1 MNSTSPR
8 QAIIHNRVFWWLYPD
23 GRKERIY
30 ANERI
35 RAHLSQVASV
45 EARMAKE
52 EAPKGRTNHPPRPP
66 GTAPT
71 LPAIGHPHD
80 SLTLGELAHM
90 YGWGSVYR
98 FSEALRKHRR
108 PIYEQARANGNAK
121 SAANLT
127 PPVAPKSLTCHN
139 THPNKGNDNAA

>member
-1 MNSTSPR
+1 MNRRP
-8 QAIIHNRVFWWLYPD
+8 IIHERRFFWLYDD
-23 GRKERIY
+23 GRRVPIV

-45 EARMAKE
+45 EARMARE

-108 PIYEQARANGNAK
+108 PVYEQARANGNAK

-127 PPVAPKSLTCHN
+127 PPVATDSLTCHT
-139 THPNKGNDNAA
+139 THPNKGNDNATQ

>member
-1 MNSTSPR
+1 MTAR
-8 QAIIHNRVFWWLYPD
+8 RAIIHNRVFWWLYDD
-23 GRKERIY
+23 GRRERIY

-121 SAANLT
+121 SAANLMT
-127 PPVAPKSLTCHN
+127 PVATDSLTCHTN
-139 THPNKGNDNAA
+139 RPNKGQ

>member
-1 MNSTSPR
+1 MSRHP
-8 QAIIHNRVFWWLYPD
+8 IIHERRFFWLYDD
-23 GRKERIY
+23 GRRVPIV

-121 SAANLT
+121 SAANLNRE
-127 PPVAPKSLTCHN
+127 PSHE
-139 THPNKGNDNAA
+139 

>member
-1 MNSTSPR
+1 MNR
-8 QAIIHNRVFWWLYPD
+8 RVIIRSKRFWYLYSD
-23 GRKERIY
+23 GRMEQVRLSER
-30 ANERI
+30 ARS
-35 RAHLSQVASV
+35 HLSQTKST

-71 LPAIGHPHD
+71 LPAADRDI
-80 SLTLGELAHM
+80 SNRTLTELAHD

-108 PIYEQARANGNAK
+108 PVYEQARANGNAK
-121 SAANLT
+121 SAANLNREQS
-127 PPVAPKSLTCHN
+127 A
-139 THPNKGNDNAA
+139 

>member
-1 MNSTSPR
+1 MNR
-8 QAIIHNRVFWWLYPD
+8 RAIIHERRFFWLYDD
-23 GRKERIY
+23 GRRVPIV

-127 PPVAPKSLTCHN
+127 PPVATDSLTCHT
-139 THPNKGNDNAA
+139 THPNKGQ

>member
-1 MNSTSPR
+1 MNRRP
-8 QAIIHNRVFWWLYPD
+8 IIHERRFFWLYDD
-23 GRKERIY
+23 GRRVPIV

-45 EARMAKE
+45 DARMARE

-108 PIYEQARANGNAK
+108 PIYEQARANGNAR
-121 SAANLT
+121 SAANLNREQQ
-127 PPVAPKSLTCHN
+127 SCE
-139 THPNKGNDNAA
+139 

>member
-1 MNSTSPR
+1 MSAR
-8 QAIIHNRVFWWLYPD
+8 RAIIHNRVFWWLYPD

-45 EARMAKE
+45 DARMAKE
-52 EAPKGRTNHPPRPP
+52 AAPKGRTNHPPRPP

-71 LPAIGHPHD
+71 LPAADRDI
-80 SLTLGELAHM
+80 SNKTLTDLAFD

-98 FSEALRKHRR
+98 FSEALRENR
-108 PIYEQARANGNAK
+108 PGVYEQARANGNAK
-121 SAANLT
+121 SAANLNREQQ
-127 PPVAPKSLTCHN
+127 P
-139 THPNKGNDNAA
+139 

>member
-1 MNSTSPR
+1 MHRAGAAAMTR
-8 QAIIHNRVFWWLYPD
+8 RAIIHNRVFWWLYDD

-45 EARMAKE
+45 DARMAKE

-71 LPAIGHPHD
+71 LPAADRDIGNRT
-80 SLTLGELAHM
+80 LTELAHD

-98 FSEALRKHRR
+98 FTEALRKHRR
-108 PIYEQARANGNAK
+108 PVYEQGRANARERTN
-121 SAANLT
+121 ANLM
-127 PPVAPKSLTCHN
+127 APTYKE
-139 THPNKGNDNAA
+139 

>member
-1 MNSTSPR
+1 MIAR
-8 QAIIHNRVFWWLYPD
+8 KAIIHNRVFWWLYDD
-23 GRKERIY
+23 GRRERIY

-45 EARMAKE
+45 DARMAKE
-52 EAPKGRTNHPPRPP
+52 TAPKGRTNNPPRPP

-71 LPAIGHPHD
+71 LPAADRDISD
-80 SLTLGELAHM
+80 RTLTELAHD

-98 FSEALRKHRR
+98 FSAALRKHRR
-108 PIYEQARANGNAK
+108 PVYEQARANGNAR

-127 PPVAPKSLTCHN
+127 PPVATDSLTCHTN
-139 THPNKGNDNAA
+139 RPNKGQ

>member
-1 MNSTSPR
+1 MNRRP
-8 QAIIHNRVFWWLYPD
+8 IIHERRFFWLYDD
-23 GRKERIY
+23 GRRVPIV

-45 EARMAKE
+45 EARMARE

-108 PIYEQARANGNAK
+108 PIYEQARANGNAR
-121 SAANLT
+121 SAANLNREQQ
-127 PPVAPKSLTCHN
+127 SCE
-139 THPNKGNDNAA
+139 

>member
-1 MNSTSPR
+1 MTAR
-8 QAIIHNRVFWWLYPD
+8 RAIIANRVFWWLYDD

-45 EARMAKE
+45 DARMAKE
-52 EAPKGRTNHPPRPP
+52 AAPKGRTNNPPRPP

-71 LPAIGHPHD
+71 LPSADRDI
-80 SLTLGELAHM
+80 SNRTLTELAHD

-98 FSEALRKHRR
+98 FSEALRKLRR
-108 PIYEQARANGNAK
+108 PVYEQARANARERTN
-121 SAANLT
+121 ANLMT
-127 PPVAPKSLTCHN
+127 PTYGERQP
-139 THPNKGNDNAA
+139 

>member
-1 MNSTSPR
+1 MTAR
-8 QAIIHNRVFWWLYPD
+8 RAIIHNRVFWWLYND

-45 EARMAKE
+45 DARMAKE
-52 EAPKGRTNHPPRPP
+52 TAPKGRTNHPPRPP

-71 LPAIGHPHD
+71 LPAADRDIRD
-80 SLTLGELAHM
+80 KTLTELAHD

-98 FSEALRKHRR
+98 FSESLRKHRR
-108 PIYEQARANGNAK
+108 PVYEQARANGNAR

-127 PPVAPKSLTCHN
+127 PPVAPKSLTCH
-139 THPNKGNDNAA
+139 TTYPNKGNDNAA

>member
-1 MNSTSPR
+1 MNRRP
-8 QAIIHNRVFWWLYPD
+8 IILERRFFWLYDD
-23 GRKERIY
+23 GRRVPIV

-52 EAPKGRTNHPPRPP
+52 TAPKGRTNHPPRPP

-121 SAANLT
+121 SAANLNREQQ
-127 PPVAPKSLTCHN
+127 P
-139 THPNKGNDNAA
+139 

>member
-1 MNSTSPR
+1 MNRRP
-8 QAIIHNRVFWWLYPD
+8 IIHERRFFWLYDD
-23 GRKERIY
+23 GRRVPIV

-45 EARMAKE
+45 EARMTKE

-108 PIYEQARANGNAK
+108 PVYEQARANGNAK

-127 PPVAPKSLTCHN
+127 PPVATDSLTCHT
-139 THPNKGNDNAA
+139 THPNKGQ